1 MLKNIDPLLTPELLY
16 VLAAMGHGD
25 ELAVIDANFPADSV
39 ARRTCHGRVVSLA
52 GASMPEAVSAILSV
66 LPLTSSWTRPFARWP
81 ATSLPAGFPR
91 CSKRFTKSSTRPPDG
106 IGQCG
111 QFPTRCSVG
120 SAVVPVD
127 NDSVDVPQV
136 LPGLIRLPQEDMT
149 FDQAVATVDPRDGR
163 HFVRGQR
170 VAHDVLQV

>member
-66 LPLTSSWTRPFARWP
+66 LPLDEFVDKPVRRMAID
-81 ATSLPAGFPR
+81 ATSDELPEV
-91 CSKRFTKSSTRPPDG
+91 
-106 IGQCG
+106 Q
-111 QFPTRCSVG
+111 Q
-120 SAVVPVD
+120 
-127 NDSVDVPQV
+127 
-136 LPGLIRLPQEDMT
+136 
-149 FDQAVATVDPRDGR
+149 
-163 HFVRGQR
+163 
-170 VAHDVLQV
+170 